1 MLTKNFASLAHSL
14 FTLWSQ
20 RAPRNRTASLL
31 VLLPMFFISCDNV
44 EHAAQSAAKK
54 PIPAIMVAL
63 ELERT
68 IRAKLANDE
77 ILKRAELD
85 VMVQADKNEA
95 TLSGTL
101 SSAQLRDQAIQRARS
116 AQSGLTVND
125 KICRSTTRLTLMS
138 APQAM

>member
-1 MLTKNFASLAHSL
+1 
-14 FTLWSQ
+14 
-20 RAPRNRTASLL
+20 
-31 VLLPMFFISCDNV
+31 
-44 EHAAQSAAKK
+44 
-54 PIPAIMVAL
+54 MVAL

-101 SSAQLRDQAIQRARS
+101 SSAKVRDQAIQLARS
-116 AQSGLTVND
+116 AQSGLTVNE
-125 KICRSTTRLTLMS
+125 KIAIRPGGLR
-138 APQAM
+138 

>member
-1 MLTKNFASLAHSL
+1 
-14 FTLWSQ
+14 
-20 RAPRNRTASLL
+20 
-31 VLLPMFFISCDNV
+31 MFFVSCDNV

-68 IRAKLANDE
+68 IRAKKFANDE

-95 TLSGTL
+95 TLSGTV
-101 SSAQLRDQAIQRARS
+101 SSAQVRDQAIQLARS

-125 KICRSTTRLTLMS
+125 KIAVRPP
-138 APQAM
+138 A